1 MRSRRNTE
9 LALLALAAG
18 ITGGAYALAS
28 LGRNAS
34 IPADLLP
41 FLGVVFG
48 LLLFAHLVVR
58 RVAPQADPT
67 LLPVVALLNGL
78 GYVFIARLANDLDD
92 ATSLPGQ
99 QATWTAVGIAAFTA
113 TLLAVPR
120 IKVLDK
126 YRYLAAVTGLALL
139 VMPLLPGIGREFNG
153 ARIWVELGPINFQPG
168 EFAKLALA
176 VFVSSYLAEKR
187 IILQQIRLSWGPINL
202 PEPKHLAPVLA
213 AWGASLVVMVA
224 EKDLGSSL
232 LIFLVV
238 VVMLWVATAR
248 ISYLLTGIGLFLAGG
263 WVASRQFSHVQD
275 RLDIWRDPFSDP
287 NNKGFQPVEASFSLA
302 NGGLTGTGPGRGE
315 PYRIPEVETDFIF
328 AAIGEELG
336 LVGSVGILVAFVAI
350 VTSGLRIAIGTRDEF
365 GKLLATALSAL
376 IGLQA
381 FIIIGGIIRIVPLTG
396 ITLPF
401 VSYGGSSLVANYV
414 LVALLLRISQDG
426 ARRPDHGE
434 DPPNTDEPMSAGAAT
449 VIRDDSSMQEAS

>member
-1 MRSRRNTE
+1 MRSRRNHE
-9 LALLALAAG
+9 LALLTVAAG
-18 ITGGAYALAS
+18 ITAGAYALAS
-28 LGRNAS
+28 LGRTAS

-41 FLGVVFG
+41 FFGVVLG
-48 LLLFAHLVVR
+48 LLLIAHLVLR
-58 RVAPQADPT
+58 RFAPQADPT
-67 LLPVVALLNGL
+67 ILPVVALLNGI
-78 GYVFIARLANDLDD
+78 GYVFIARLANDIDD

-113 TLLAVPR
+113 TLMLVPR
-120 IKVLDK
+120 IKILDK
-126 YRYLAAVTGLALL
+126 YRYLAAVVGLGLL
-139 VMPLLPGIGREFNG
+139 VMPLLPVIGREFNG
-153 ARIWVELGPINFQPG
+153 ARIWVSIGPINFQPG
-168 EFAKLALA
+168 EFAKIALA
-176 VFVSSYLAEKR
+176 VFVASYLAEKR
-187 IILQQIRLSWGPINL
+187 EILQEARLTIGPLSL
-202 PEPKHLAPVLA
+202 PEPKHLAPVMA

-248 ISYLLTGIGLFLAGG
+248 ASYLVTGMLLFLAGG
-263 WVASRQFSHVQD
+263 WAASTQFSHVQD
-275 RLDIWRDPFSDP
+275 RLDIWLDPFGDP
-287 NNKGFQPVEASFSLA
+287 DGKGFQPVEASFALA

-336 LVGSVGILVAFVAI
+336 LVGSVGILVAFVI
-350 VTSGLRIAIGTRDEF
+350 MVTSGLRIAIGTRDDF
-365 GKLLATALSAL
+365 GKLLAAALSAL
-376 IGLQA
+376 IGIQA

-414 LVALLLRISQDG
+414 LVALLLRISHDG
-426 ARRPDHGE
+426 AARPD
-434 DPPNTDEPMSAGAAT
+434 MSLDVAAYEVVADVDLAAG
-449 VIRDDSSMQEAS
+449 VPSE

>member
-1 MRSRRNTE
+1 MRSRRNHE
-9 LALLALAAG
+9 LVLLTFAAA
-18 ITGGAYALAS
+18 ITSGAYALAT
-28 LGRNAS
+28 LGRTAS

-48 LLLFAHLVVR
+48 LLLFAHLVIR
-58 RVAPQADPT
+58 RVAPDADPT
-67 LLPVVALLNGL
+67 ILPVVALLNGL
-78 GYVFIARLANDLDD
+78 GYVFIARLANDIDD
-92 ATSLPGQ
+92 AAALPGQ

-113 TLLAVPR
+113 TLLVVPR

-126 YRYLAAVTGLALL
+126 YRYLAAITGLGLL

-153 ARIWVELGPINFQPG
+153 ARIWVSIGPINFQPG
-168 EFAKLALA
+168 EFAKIALA
-176 VFVSSYLAEKR
+176 VFVASYLAEKR
-187 IILQQIRLSWGPINL
+187 EVLEQSRLKFGPLRL

-213 AWGASLVVMVA
+213 AWGASLLVMIW

-238 VVMLWVATAR
+238 VVMLWVATGR
-248 ISYLLTGIGLFLAGG
+248 LSYLATGMALFVAGS
-263 WVASRQFSHVQD
+263 WVTSRQFAHVQD
-275 RLDIWRDPFSDP
+275 RLDIWLDPFADP
-287 NNKGFQPVEASFSLA
+287 DGRGFQPIEASFALA

-315 PYRIPEVETDFIF
+315 PFRIPEVETDFIY

-336 LVGSVGILVAFVAI
+336 LVGSVGILIAFV
-350 VTSGLRIAIGTRDEF
+350 VMLTTGLRIAIGTRDDF

-376 IGLQA
+376 IGIQA
-381 FIIIGGIIRIVPLTG
+381 FIIIGGVIRIVPLTG

-414 LVALLLRISQDG
+414 LVALLIRISQDG
-426 ARRPDHGE
+426 ARRPDLRGSS
-434 DPPNTDEPMSAGAAT
+434 TDGSDDDESSDGSRTAIAEPA
-449 VIRDDSSMQEAS
+449 

>member
-1 MRSRRNTE
+1 MGSRRNHE

-18 ITGGAYALAS
+18 ITAGAYALAS
-28 LGRNAS
+28 LGRTAS

-48 LLLFAHLVVR
+48 LLLVAHLVIR

-67 LLPVVALLNGL
+67 ILPVVALLNGI
-78 GYVFIARLANDLDD
+78 GYVFIARLANDIDD
-92 ATSLPGQ
+92 AASLPGQ

-113 TLLAVPR
+113 TLVAVPR

-126 YRYLAAVTGLALL
+126 YRYLAAITGLVLL
-139 VMPLLPGIGREFNG
+139 VMPLLPVIGREFNG
-153 ARIWVELGPINFQPG
+153 ARIWVSIGPINFQPG
-168 EFAKLALA
+168 EFAKIALA
-176 VFVSSYLAEKR
+176 VFVASYLAEKR
-187 IILQQIRLSWGPINL
+187 EILTEARLTFGPMSL
-202 PEPKHLAPVLA
+202 PEPKHLAPVLL

-238 VVMLWVATAR
+238 VVMLWVGTSR
-248 ISYLLTGIGLFLAGG
+248 FSYLLTGMGLFVVGS
-263 WVASRQFSHVQD
+263 WVASRRFSHVQD
-275 RLDIWRDPFSDP
+275 RIDIWLDPFADA
-287 NNKGFQPVEASFSLA
+287 NGKGFQPVEASFALA

-336 LVGSVGILVAFVAI
+336 LVGSVGILVAFVVM
-350 VTSGLRIAIGTRDEF
+350 VTSGLRIAIGTRDDF

-376 IGLQA
+376 IGIQA
-381 FIIIGGIIRIVPLTG
+381 FIIIGGVVRVVPLTG

-414 LVALLLRISQDG
+414 LVALLIRISQDG
-426 ARRPDHGE
+426 ARRPDIAMV
-434 DPPNTDEPMSAGAAT
+434 PVASPATEPGGDTEMADA
-449 VIRDDSSMQEAS
+449 